1 MVSSAFSATPKTG
14 TPCNKKGVTQI
25 VGKFQYSCIL
35 SKKKLVWSKGVE
47 LKSKLPIT
55 SPSNT
60 PSPSIQ
66 PSINASSNPS
76 PSPKQLSDFEK
87 LLLLDSVIGKSL
99 REFNYYPKLSL
110 KTESKNEYIFSP
122 NSDSNFQKFVRDV
135 TNISFDYFAEF
146 FTDTNSFPIVY
157 GTDQDFEWTIDY
169 LESHKMV
176 EKWAREEFTKRLK
189 QEGQQVNIG
198 GSDTWGDN
206 RNLIYIIRGINRSPV
221 SEADYSFI
229 AHEYTHAVQNYLA
242 GKQSSFPCWS
252 SEGAAQFFG
261 NALSARNYSGKYLNM
276 RYWTFQMVKDA
287 PQNLNPWNYSDSQW
301 LDALTRL
308 EKRGDLCNY
317 DARLSY
323 GPGIVMTEIQIA
335 DKGVSALME
344 WWSAAKTSEGWRS
357 AFKRIYGM
365 NIETWY
371 VEKAIPAIKSAYS
384 ENK

>member
-47 LKSKLPIT
+47 LKSKLPII

-122 NSDSNFQKFVRDV
+122 NSDLNFQKFVREV

-206 RNLIYIIRGINRSPV
+206 RNLIYIIRGINRSSV

-229 AHEYTHAVQNYLA
+229 SHEYTHAVQNYLA
-242 GKQSSFPCWS
+242 GKQSTFPCWS

-261 NALSARNYSGKYLNM
+261 NALAARNYSGKYLNM

-287 PQNLNPWNYSDSQW
+287 PQNLNPWHYSDSQW

-323 GPGIVMTEIQIA
+323 GPGIIMTEIQIA

-365 NIETWY
+365 NVETWY